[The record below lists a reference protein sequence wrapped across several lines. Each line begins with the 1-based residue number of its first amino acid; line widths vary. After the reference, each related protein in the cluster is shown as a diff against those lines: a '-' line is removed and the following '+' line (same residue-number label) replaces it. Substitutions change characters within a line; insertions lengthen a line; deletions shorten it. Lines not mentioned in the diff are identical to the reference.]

1 MKLIEKVAAD
11 GLAMARHAARHY
23 AKKGQAGK
31 AKSILQRVSKA
42 SGKQVKMRGGGMIYG
57 KGGMV
62 Y

>member
-1 MKLIEKVAAD
+1 MKLIEKVASD